1 MPATDKTVRD
11 TKKMHV
17 VFAITSVILVISTVW
32 MFWKDHDRPWK
43 EYQKEA
49 RAIDHM
55 VSQWRLVETQTTD
68 VIQRMGDAQT
78 ALSLI
83 HI

>member
-1 MPATDKTVRD
+1 
-11 TKKMHV
+11 
-17 VFAITSVILVISTVW
+17 

-43 EYQKEA
+43 EYESSG
-49 RAIDHM
+49 DSHM

-78 ALSLI
+78 ALAEAEADDQSGADI
-83 HI
+83 VEQFIAFQ